1 MWNSI
6 KEFGKR
12 YYVLLFASLLICTI
26 LFYGCTVG
34 FLDQTVCN
42 LWLRDF
48 LLNLNAE
55 IIGILLV
62 LFLVNRTVRANKEN
76 ERKKFREIAFRPLK
90 RVFYKQIILL
100 FNMFKASV
108 EVHPCKTYE
117 TLEDLFDETYFYEL
131 GFLDLLKPAP
141 MLTPRGEEI
150 DWLDYLFTEC
160 TSLSVAL
167 GKVVDRYSYYLDSE
181 IVDLMEE
188 VADAGFIR
196 FISSIREAKQWH
208 EISIIRGDLLSEC
221 QTLLKEYTSSVMKL
235 IDLYNMSVETE
246 RQIKIDKNQ
255 WREWWGSNV
264 RPRIGD
270 SRIQNAEK

>member
-1 MWNSI
+1 
-6 KEFGKR
+6 
-12 YYVLLFASLLICTI
+12 
-26 LFYGCTVG
+26 
-34 FLDQTVCN
+34 
-42 LWLRDF
+42 
-48 LLNLNAE
+48 
-55 IIGILLV
+55 
-62 LFLVNRTVRANKEN
+62 
-76 ERKKFREIAFRPLK
+76 
-90 RVFYKQIILL
+90 
-100 FNMFKASV
+100 MFKASV
-108 EVHPCKTYE
+108 EVDPCRTYE

-160 TSLSVAL
+160 TSLSVGL

-235 IDLYNMSVETE
+235 IDLYNMSVEPE

-270 SRIQNAEK
+270 SLIQNNAGE